1 RFGAGAPE
9 LPDQGQLAVSGTAP
23 SLNLDGWMR
32 LARERLDGQSGL
44 SRLDIADATLDVQ
57 RLVFLNRMYRDV
69 ALRLDIVDGVLH
81 GTFDSE
87 ALAGTVRYS
96 PGREEREAPAAAGED
111 DGHRLVA
118 EFERLQVPKAL
129 AEGVTLD
136 TDPREMPA
144 LHLYAREFS
153 WRGLELGEMRVE
165 SWPTANGL
173 HFETVEAGSPDLTFR
188 ASGDWE
194 HHEGAPRSS
203 FEILVT
209 SESLGRLLTALD
221 ISSVVQ
227 GGQTVVQFDAWWPG
241 PPTAFSPAR
250 LNGEMTLSILQGEL
264 MNAQPGA
271 GRVLG
276 LISVAALPRR
286 LALDFRDVFSSG
298 FQFDET
304 SGTLRFDDGDAH
316 TDALTMQSTA
326 ATITISGMTDMEQQV
341 FDYEVSVQPG
351 LGQTLPVLGA
361 LAGGPGGAAAGLALQ
376 GLLQKQL
383 GEAAEAR
390 YRLTGPWQDPVVEPV
405 LSPGSNG
412 GGRGE

>member
-1 RFGAGAPE
+1 
-9 LPDQGQLAVSGTAP
+9 
-23 SLNLDGWMR
+23 M
-32 LARERLDGQSGL
+32 
-44 SRLDIADATLDVQ
+44 Q
-57 RLVFLNRMYRDV
+57 RLVFLNRMYHDV
-69 ALRLDIVDGVLH
+69 ALRLDVVDGVLH
-81 GTFDSE
+81 GAFDSE
-87 ALAGTVRYS
+87 SLAGTVRYH
-96 PGREEREAPAAAGED
+96 PGRANARPANPSDDED
-111 DGHRLVA
+111 AHRLVA
-118 EFERLQVPKAL
+118 EFERLRVPEAL

-136 TDPREMPA
+136 TDTRSMPA
-144 LHLYAREFS
+144 LHLYARDFS

-165 SWPTANGL
+165 SWPTADGL

-194 HHEGAPRSS
+194 HRDGAPRSS
-203 FEILVT
+203 FDMVVT

-221 ISSVVQ
+221 ISSVVE
-227 GGQTVVQFDAWWPG
+227 GGQTVVRLDAWWPG
-241 PPTAFSPAR
+241 PPTAFAPAR
-250 LNGEMTLSILQGEL
+250 LNGDMELSILQGEL
-264 MNAQPGA
+264 KNAQPGA

-286 LALDFRDVFSSG
+286 LALDFRDVFATG

-326 ATITISGMTDMEQQV
+326 ATITISGMTDMERQL

-405 LSPGSNG
+405 LNPGGSG
-412 GGRGE
+412 GGRGD